1 MATSRRPVIA
11 LSAATIVAAFG
22 LTLCPAAAYAAPAA
36 STASAS
42 DIQAQIVQKQHD
54 LEVVAEQYNDA
65 KIALDKQNAQL
76 ADAQA
81 SLQAQQGNLK
91 QLVAAVGTVS
101 ASVYK
106 GPQLS
111 GVGTLMTSSSPQ
123 EVLDKLTTITTIN
136 DHNNTALVELAA
148 AQKTAAATQAQAQSA
163 TDAAKATEAD
173 LASKKNQ
180 MSAELP
186 QLQTQLAA
194 LSPAAVTQVLD
205 TSGGTAVAPV
215 SVVAGGGG
223 SAAAQGAVSA
233 ALSRLGKPYVWA
245 ASGPNAFDCSGL
257 TMWSYGQVGMSL
269 PHSSSAQR
277 GSGPSVS
284 LSALAPGDLV
294 FMPGHVGMYIGNGQ
308 VIHAPTTG
316 DVVKVVAL
324 SSMHWTSAARP
335 AA

>member
-1 MATSRRPVIA
+1 MATSRRSLVS
-11 LSAATIVAAFG
+11 LSAATLITAFG
-22 LTLCPAAAYAAPAA
+22 LTLCPAAAFAAPSAP
-36 STASAS
+36 ASAS

-54 LEVVAEQYNDA
+54 LEAVAEQYNDA
-65 KIALDKQNAQL
+65 KIALDQQNDQL
-76 ADAQA
+76 GQAKA
-81 SLQAQQGNLK
+81 SLQAQQADLQ

-111 GVGTLMTSSSPQ
+111 GLSTLMTSTSPR
-123 EVLDKLTTITTIN
+123 EVLEKLDTIDMIN
-136 DHNNTALVELAA
+136 DHNNGALTNLAA
-148 AQKTAAATQAQAQSA
+148 AEQKAAQTQAKAQAA

-173 LASKKNQ
+173 LASKKKQ
-180 MSAELP
+180 MESELP
-186 QLQTQLAA
+186 QLQSQLAA
-194 LSPAAVTQVLD
+194 LSPAAAAQVMD
-205 TSGGTAVAPV
+205 TAGGTAIAAV
-215 SVVAGGGG
+215 SAGTGGT
-223 SAAAQGAVSA
+223 ATAQGAVSA

-257 TMWSYGQVGMSL
+257 TMWAYGQVGISL
-269 PHSSSAQR
+269 PHSSSAQG

-284 LSALAPGDLV
+284 LSALQPGDLV

-308 VIHAPTTG
+308 VVHAPTEG

-324 SSMHWTSAARP
+324 SSMQWTSAARP